1 MELSK
6 PESWRCPDYFCPES
20 DGVWEISELKALA
33 KEVLKR
39 SLGFCVVLDIGEQT
53 CVFVSVF
60 KGNIKLG
67 EVYVNRKD
75 NHFNEPIFSVFYG
88 KEENEFHSSSYPLC
102 AKKLL
107 SSDGFVGE

>member
-33 KEVLKR
+33 KEVLKQNPE
-39 SLGFCVVLDIGEQT
+39 FCAELDIGDQT

-60 KGNIKLG
+60 KDNVKLG

-75 NHFNEPIFSVFYG
+75 NNSNEPIFSVFYG
-88 KEENEFHSSSYPLC
+88 KEENEFHSSSYQEC

-107 SSDGFVGE
+107 SSDGFVDE